1 MTAGMLRI
9 SGHEIT
15 PKIPRISAA
24 TAVPSMRRGA
34 DAPRARVGCPHFGH
48 AVARSDISVPQFAQN
63 AIARLPHDGKR
74 SVSRVINAMRL
85 EVVRLDPELP
95 LPSYQRVGD
104 AGLDLYAA
112 QDATIPPE
120 ARVVVGTG
128 IAVAVPEGYAGFV
141 TPRSGLAA
149 RLGLSVVN
157 TPGIVDSGYRGE
169 IKVTLINH
177 DTVDVIEV
185 ARGDRIGQ
193 ML

>member
-1 MTAGMLRI
+1 MLRTN
-9 SGHEIT
+9 GHEMT
-15 PKIPRISAA
+15 PKIPRMSAA
-24 TAVPSMRRGA
+24 SAVPSIRPVATGA
-34 DAPRARVGCPHFGH
+34 TPLEWPHFGH
-48 AVARSDISVPQFAQN
+48 AVAWSDNWLPQLSQK

-85 EVVRLDPELP
+85 EVVRLDRELP

-177 DTVDVIEV
+177 DTVD
-185 ARGDRIGQ
+185 
-193 ML
+193 